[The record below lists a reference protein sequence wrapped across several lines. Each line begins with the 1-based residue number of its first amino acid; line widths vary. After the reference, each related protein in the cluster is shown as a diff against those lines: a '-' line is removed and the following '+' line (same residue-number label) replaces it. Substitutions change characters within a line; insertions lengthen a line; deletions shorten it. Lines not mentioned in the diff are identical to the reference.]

1 MAINPILLLKNSSF
15 SPCLTAPHILIPIWA
30 ISALCPS
37 GSHYLSTCLRLIQEK
52 SEGQKQGKRMGVMD
66 KTESRVGVA
75 RGVDVEVREP
85 QESGT
90 LCSGSGQLLEG
101 AIEIHYR
108 VTMTKPGPGG
118 QRNLYLFQCR
128 PLKGTCFQVEE
139 RARMWEG

>member
-1 MAINPILLLKNSSF
+1 
-15 SPCLTAPHILIPIWA
+15 
-30 ISALCPS
+30 
-37 GSHYLSTCLRLIQEK
+37 
-52 SEGQKQGKRMGVMD
+52 MD

-108 VTMTKPGPGG
+108 VTVTKPGPGG
-118 QRNLYLFQCR
+118 QRNLYLSVQTFKRHLLSGGGESENVGGMSGWSRLRDAEKRQSR
-128 PLKGTCFQVEE
+128 PLLP
-139 RARMWEG
+139 